1 MLLLLDGK
9 KGQINGCRAGEGGP
23 RVLLHVAVG
32 VQVSF
37 GGCVRRA
44 GARAGAA
51 DMPVECPGVRVV
63 RTVLHVQCNALLVCV
78 CRLGNAGHRVAIGHA
93 RRGARVRVRQ
103 SMEPLG
109 SAQSPAPFGCPLM
122 RKSRFFVAFESKSR
136 FFLRDPI

>member
-1 MLLLLDGK
+1 MGVE
-9 KGQINGCRAGEGGP
+9 QGEGGP

-37 GGCVRRA
+37 GGCVRRS

-63 RTVLHVQCNALLVCV
+63 HAVLHVQCNALLVCV

-93 RRGARVRVRQ
+93 GPCATRGPGSRASEHGAAR
-103 SMEPLG
+103 LG
-109 SAQSPAPFGCPLM
+109 A
-122 RKSRFFVAFESKSR
+122 ESWGPGSCA
-136 FFLRDPI
+136 I